1 MGRVPPLYHVVVAEL
16 LTRALPPLPGASPA
30 PPLLPALGPDSG
42 ERPGVP
48 ALRAAGGTTA
58 SGVVLPWLVR
68 LRWGAVT
75 GQTLTVLFASVVLG
89 CDLPLILMGAVI
101 AFAATT
107 NLLLAFGL
115 LPPRLPERP
124 VLGAVLTLDTLLLTA
139 LLALSGGPHNPFGV
153 LYVLHVAMA
162 AVVLSAGWTWW
173 TVGLSAACYGLL
185 FAKYVPLTVN
195 GADISVHL
203 ALAGS
208 WCAVTL
214 VSGVTAVF
222 IERVAQALR
231 RREEQLHLVREL
243 AERNE
248 RLASLTTLAA
258 GAAHELGTPLGT
270 IAVVARELERT
281 VERLPRDGADLA
293 SRAVGLVED
302 ARLVRA
308 EVDRCRRILDR
319 MGTQAERS
327 VVSTPERTTT
337 ARLLSDLQ
345 AELPPGVGPLKLDP
359 SSVADVVVPRNDL
372 VQALAPLCT
381 NALDAQGGVGPVLLT
396 VSRRDGLLTFEV
408 KDTGHGMA
416 ADVLARASEP
426 FYTTKPP
433 GRGTGLGLYLVR
445 LLGERLG
452 GRLRLASQAPGGT
465 TATFE
470 VPEQRL
476 PESSRDREVVR
487 P

>member
-1 MGRVPPLYHVVVAEL
+1 MAEL
-16 LTRALPPLPGASPA
+16 LTRALPPLAGASPA
-30 PPLLPALGPDSG
+30 PPLPAAPGPDSG

-75 GQTLTVLFASVVLG
+75 GQTLTVLFATFVLG
-89 CDLPLILMGAVI
+89 CDLPLLLMGAVI

-185 FAKYVPLTVN
+185 FARYVPLTVQ
-195 GADISVHL
+195 GADISRTW

-270 IAVVARELERT
+270 IAVVARELERV
-281 VERLPRDGADLA
+281 VERRDGNELA
-293 SRAVGLVED
+293 ARAVGLVED

-337 ARLLSDLQ
+337 ARLLADLQ

-359 SSVADVVVPRNDL
+359 SSVTEVVVPRTDL

-381 NALDAQGGVGPVLLT
+381 NAFDAQGGVGPVLLT
-396 VSRRDGLLTFEV
+396 VARKDGLLTFEV
-408 KDTGHGMA
+408 KDTGHGMP

-426 FYTTKPP
+426 FFTTKPP

-476 PESSRDREVVR
+476 PEKEVVR